1 MRNKLKGLAFLCM
14 AVALPLTA
22 QNAQGTGTM
31 FPDKY
36 AT

>member
-22 QNAQGTGTM
+22 QNVTCLLYTSDAA
-31 FPDKY
+31 DEL
-36 AT
+36 